1 MAKDIGH
8 ILGMIFMPS
17 TPGDFLACLLD
28 QGVINNKEEDRLGFD
43 SQGIEELVQGGFHNF
58 FHRPDVLPQE
68 PGETGERS
76 VKKGARKGLNH
87 RRSVDF
93 FAQLNEAHN
102 EG

>member
-1 MAKDIGH
+1 VAKDIGH

-28 QGVINNKEEDRLGFD
+28 QGVIDNKEQDRLGFD

-58 FHRPDVLPQE
+58 LYRPDVLPQE
-68 PGETGERS
+68 PGETREGS

-87 RRSVDF
+87 GRCVNF
-93 FAQLNEAHN
+93 LAQLDEAHN